1 MERQN
6 GRFESV
12 STTGAESIPFSK
24 RLASI
29 STFNTILDTSK
40 HNNNLRNFIANN
52 YEGFSQLASSRG
64 RFDTVDENPL
74 SQETGRNL
82 SENTVLSKTNEELR
96 VILRELQ
103 NQLRN
108 ALDELEAVSRLE
120 NQTSQ
125 KNELQFEIDQ
135 IKARFEELEQKNH
148 RLLAEIT
155 QIERNFS
162 VVQSQSS
169 SAITYLQ
176 NERDRESA
184 EQSQKFTSEV
194 LALREAQIDSEARLE
209 SIRLTI
215 QSLEQQLSRLLSELK
230 QVLIEQGEKKELE
243 AKARAENTSLRLSLD
258 SIGSANLQK
267 MTGVTA
273 EEMQLRETI
282 NRLQKELSLKQIQV
296 SSMERNLPVEVLT
309 STSLIRYEIES
320 LKAQNAQLQT
330 EIQRNQKIIPVQV
343 PQVQTTQIIKE
354 PQLTQYSQ
362 SIQTPN
368 NQSFGLEDSQNLSQ
382 LKLATMV
389 QPSQYQFT
397 TLQREPYNSLMSS
410 NSDINTPSGIDRL
423 RLEND
428 SLRSDLV
435 HRIEANEENTK
446 TLSGLIRSAVSGR
459 HI

>member
-52 YEGFSQLASSRG
+52 NEGFSQLASSRT
-64 RFDTVDENPL
+64 RFDTVDEKL
-74 SQETGRNL
+74 SSQETGRNL

-120 NQTSQ
+120 TETSQ

-135 IKARFEELEQKNH
+135 IKARIEELEQKNH
-148 RLLAEIT
+148 RLLAEIS

-162 VVQSQSS
+162 VVHSQSS

-176 NERDRESA
+176 KERERESA
-184 EQSQKFTSEV
+184 EQSQKFTSEAS
-194 LALREAQIDSEARLE
+194 ALREALIDSETRLE

-215 QSLEQQLSRLLSELK
+215 QSHEQQLSRLLTELK

-258 SIGSANLQK
+258 SIGSASLQK
-267 MTGVTA
+267 MTGITA
-273 EEMQLRETI
+273 EERQLRETI

-320 LKAQNAQLQT
+320 LKAQNTQLQT
-330 EIQRNQKIIPVQV
+330 EIQRNHLITPIQIPQI
-343 PQVQTTQIIKE
+343 QTTQVITE
-354 PQLTQYSQ
+354 PQLTHYSQ
-362 SIQTPN
+362 SIQTTK

-410 NSDINTPSGIDRL
+410 NSDISTPSGIDRL
-423 RLEND
+423 RLENN

-446 TLSGLIRSAVSGR
+446 TLSGLIKSAVSGR